1 MTPGLRK
8 PRWERS
14 GWRVVRD
21 GVVVVARPH
30 RHPGVAGVG
39 DLAEGGRLRQ
49 PRSVLR
55 LTKWE
60 VTAFSLN
67 ISPGG
72 TTQQLG
78 VITLQTGLVLVLVVV
93 VSLLSLASLGEDG
106 PAVEVAGPR
115 LVTLQLSSLLLL
127 LLHLLPR
134 LVRPVY
140 VGLQALLSRILALLL
155 RLPQVGLTVWPRPAV
170 FTGSFL
176 LNSGGFIVCLEKT
189 KDKHLFCFCF
199 SLFWTRVTRVLLP
212 GTVSSLS
219 LHQPPCLS
227 LGVNSLINIPQG
239 SLSDVQ
245 PVKLLNHS
253 GC

>member
-78 VITLQTGLVLVLVVV
+78 VITLQTDLVLVLVVV
-93 VSLLSLASLGEDG
+93 VSLLSLASLGEDR

-140 VGLQALLSRILALLL
+140 VSLQALLGGVLALLL
-155 RLPQVGLTVWPRPAV
+155 
-170 FTGSFL
+170 
-176 LNSGGFIVCLEKT
+176 
-189 KDKHLFCFCF
+189 
-199 SLFWTRVTRVLLP
+199 
-212 GTVSSLS
+212 S
-219 LHQPPCLS
+219 LHQVRLALRPGPEVFTCS
-227 LGVNSLINIPQG
+227 F
-239 SLSDVQ
+239 
-245 PVKLLNHS
+245 
-253 GC
+253 